1 MGSTDRT
8 ASAAVKKRKRQKFPA
23 KKSNSMETKNEAKS
37 GSEKIK
43 SNGKKKN
50 EVEAKADKQRRND
63 AVQLATA
70 SQQLDFFVHHYQS
83 GNGAKLSS
91 LELDS
96 LKEARFI
103 ELCQGPAQNAT
114 SNLGEHMK
122 VAFGSSWKEVLCEK
136 HIQEGELDPG
146 NPALLIISLSAL
158 RSLELLRELRPL
170 TKDCHAAKLFSKHMK
185 VEEQVSMLKNRVNIA
200 SGTPSRIKKLIDMEA
215 LGLSRLAVIVLD
227 MHTDVKGYSLFTLP
241 QVRNEFWDL
250 YKTFLHQ
257 PLLTSDLRI
266 CLYGPVPSVSEGKK
280 K

>member
-1 MGSTDRT
+1 MGTT
-8 ASAAVKKRKRQKFPA
+8 GAIKKRKR
-23 KKSNSMETKNEAKS
+23 KSKS
-37 GSEKIK
+37 EVKSKIK
-43 SNGKKKN
+43 INGKKKN
-50 EVEAKADKQRRND
+50 KIEAMADKQQRND
-63 AVQLATA
+63 AAQLSTA
-70 SQQLDFFVHHYQS
+70 SQQLEFFLHQYQS
-83 GNGAKLSS
+83 SNGVQLSS

-103 ELCQGPAQNAT
+103 ELCHGPAQNT
-114 SNLGEHMK
+114 TRNLGEYMK

-136 HIQEGELDPG
+136 HIQEGQLDPG
-146 NPALLIISLSAL
+146 NPALLVISLSAL

-185 VEEQVSMLKNRVNIA
+185 VEEQVFMLKNRVNIS

-250 YKTFLHQ
+250 YKSFLHQ
-257 PLLTSDLRI
+257 PLLKGDLRI
-266 CLYGPVPSVSEGKK
+266 CLYGPVPSVSERKK